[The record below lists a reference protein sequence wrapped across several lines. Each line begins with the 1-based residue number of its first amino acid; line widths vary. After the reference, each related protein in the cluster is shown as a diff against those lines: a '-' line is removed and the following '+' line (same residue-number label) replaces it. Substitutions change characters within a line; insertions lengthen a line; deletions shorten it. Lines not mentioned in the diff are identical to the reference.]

1 MSFSL
6 RLLTARAAAAVC
18 LTAAGTDLLAKEQ
31 AVFGDDDA
39 SHGAYSSGWATGKN
53 GGTGFGEWTLQ
64 SYQMSG
70 RQSHAGGFIATS
82 DNNPDLNAI
91 AIKKKA
97 FGLFA
102 NGEGYENAAAFRTFE
117 RALKPGQSFSFTFEH
132 GMITRKFDRDDPAP
146 GSVGFVLR
154 SGNASASVDDY
165 NRDARFEF
173 GYFKESNGYRIYD
186 AENGKPV
193 TDLPFSDSG
202 FSVTFTLVT
211 PDTYDFEITALATKK
226 TVKLAGRKLGGT
238 PGAPLTSFAFY
249 DRNGEANDVFFNG
262 LQLSQPAE

>member
-1 MSFSL
+1 MSSITRFF
-6 RLLTARAAAAVC
+6 AALATVVIG
-18 LTAAGTDLLAKEQ
+18 LPSAGDLLGKEQ

-39 SHGAYSSGWATGKN
+39 THGAYSSGWATGKN

-64 SYQMSG
+64 SSQSPG
-70 RQSHAGGFIATS
+70 RQSHAGSFIATTE
-82 DNNPDLNAI
+82 NNPDLNGI

-102 NGEGYENAAAFRTFE
+102 NGEGFEIAVAFRAFE
-117 RALKPGQSFSFTFEH
+117 RTLKPGQSFSFTFEH
-132 GMITRKFDRDDPAP
+132 GAITKKFERDDPTP
-146 GSVGFVLR
+146 GSVGIVLR
-154 SGNASASVDDY
+154 SGNANSGVDDY

-186 AENGKPV
+186 AENGKAV
-193 TDLPFSDSG
+193 ADLPFSDSG

-211 PDTYDFEITALATKK
+211 PDTYDFEVTVLATKK

-238 PGAPLTSFAFY
+238 PGAALTSFALY
-249 DRNGEANDVFFNG
+249 NRNGEANDVFFNG
-262 LQLSQPAE
+262 FQLSQPAE